1 MAAAHDKPPLPAKN
15 TILPSTDLPVF
26 VMCGPSGVGK
36 GTLIEML
43 QEKFPGVFGFRFV
56 ISAPTMA
63 SRLSNSAQPSAA

>member
-1 MAAAHDKPPLPAKN
+1 MAAAHDKPPLPAGTKT

-43 QEKFPGVFGFRFV
+43 QKNFPGVFGFRFV
-56 ISAPTMA
+56 V
-63 SRLSNSAQPSAA
+63 

>member
-43 QEKFPGVFGFRFV
+43 QDKFPGVFGFRFV
-56 ISAPTMA
+56 I
-63 SRLSNSAQPSAA
+63 